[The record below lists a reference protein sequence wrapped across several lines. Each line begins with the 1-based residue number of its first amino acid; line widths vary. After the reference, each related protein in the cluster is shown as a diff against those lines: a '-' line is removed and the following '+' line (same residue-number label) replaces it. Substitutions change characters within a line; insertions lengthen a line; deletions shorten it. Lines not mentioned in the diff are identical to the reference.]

1 MKRTFCVYSIVRPM
15 VHHIEMYCSEKLFDE
30 NEMIFFNA
38 TGIDLHGWLTE
49 ALIAIEQFQKASY
62 LFLNC

>member
-1 MKRTFCVYSIVRPM
+1 M
-15 VHHIEMYCSEKLFDE
+15 VHHIEKYCSEKLFDE